1 MFTER
6 STDLQ
11 GTFMWPTQ
19 RIPLFLGAN
28 TTPTAPGDRKRQNRW
43 CKTFAALLAT
53 LCVGAGTSQADAQ
66 LSMLHASGLN
76 IVNANNTVVP
86 LRGVNFGGLFVM
98 EQWMTPLDSGFT
110 PNDTYGVMKT
120 LDSRFGVATEQS
132 LINTFQDSWI
142 TDTDLDNV
150 KNAGFNVVRV
160 PVWWGQF
167 YSLYDQT
174 PAGWRSDAFR
184 KLDMIVKSASTRGIY
199 VVIDMHGV
207 VGSQTGSD
215 DTGQQ
220 NTNQYWTNSTFQSQT
235 AYMWWQIA
243 NHYNG
248 NTTVAGYDLLNE
260 PNGAPTDAAVISAT
274 ASLYNSVRN
283 ADHDHMIF
291 IEGAFDQWNWY
302 MLPDPSSQGWTNVV
316 YSMHSYAW
324 GNPPTASASDAEA
337 DKQVSDFKVHSYYNV
352 PGFIGEFTVFD
363 VGASAWQ
370 YVINDYN
377 NAGLSWA
384 LWSYKSRAGG
394 AWGYY
399 NLKNNPPI
407 PNVYNDSSSTI
418 ASDWQ
423 QWTTPAAFQ
432 LNGALGGINGGG
444 VNTGSGG
451 GGGGGTTP
459 PPPGGISTT
468 AWYNVVNQTSGKCL
482 DAAGWGTSNGT
493 TIQQWACGSQ
503 QYNQEWQFQSQGNNI
518 YTIVSRNAPGQ
529 VLDVTDRGTAD
540 LSKIQTW
547 TYGGGSN
554 QQWTPVANGSFFV
567 IKSVA
572 SGRCLDV
579 SQSSTNNGVQMQ
591 IFDCNNTGAQNWT
604 LTTQP

>member
-1 MFTER
+1 
-6 STDLQ
+6 
-11 GTFMWPTQ
+11 MWPT
-19 RIPLFLGAN
+19 RRMPLFSRAQS
-28 TTPTAPGDRKRQNRW
+28 TPTQPTVPPSDIKRPYRS
-43 CKTFAALLAT
+43 KTLAALLAA
-53 LCVGAGTSQADAQ
+53 LCVGAGASQADAQ
-66 LSMLHASGLN
+66 LSMLHASGRN

-86 LRGVNFGGLFVM
+86 LRGVNLGGLFVM
-98 EQWMTPLDSGFT
+98 EQWMAPLDSGFT

-142 TDTDLDNV
+142 TDGDLDNI
-150 KNAGFNVVRV
+150 KNAGFNVIRV

-184 KLDMIVKSASTRGIY
+184 KLDMIVNSAGARGIY

-207 VGSQTGSD
+207 VGSQTNSD

-220 NTNQYWTNSTFQSQT
+220 NVDQYWSNGTYQGQT

-248 NTTVAGYDLLNE
+248 NSTVAGYDLLNE
-260 PNGAPTDAAVISAT
+260 PNGAPNDAAVISAT
-274 ASLYNSVRN
+274 ASLYTSVRS
-283 ADHDHMIF
+283 ADPNHMIF
-291 IEGAFDQWNWY
+291 IEGTFDQWNWN
-302 MLPDPSSQGWTNVV
+302 MLPSPSSQGWTNVV
-316 YSMHSYAW
+316 YSMHAYPP
-324 GNPPTASASDAEA
+324 GNPAAASTSNAEA
-337 DKQVSDFKVHSYYNV
+337 DKQVSDFNNHSGYNV
-352 PGFIGEFTVFD
+352 PDFIGEFTAYD
-363 VGASAWQ
+363 VGASSWQ
-370 YVINDYN
+370 YMVNDFN
-377 NAGLSWA
+377 NNGMSWA
-384 LWSYKSRAGG
+384 LWTYKARAGG

-407 PNVYNDSSSTI
+407 PNVYTDSSSTI

-423 QWTTPAAFQ
+423 QWTTAAAFQ

-444 VNTGSGG
+444 VNTGA
-451 GGGGGTTP
+451 GGGGGTTTP
-459 PPPGGISTT
+459 PPPGSVSTT
-468 AWYNVVNQTSGKCL
+468 AWYNVINQTSGKCL
-482 DAAGWGTSNGT
+482 DDAGWSTSNGST
-493 TIQQWACGSQ
+493 VQQWACGSQ

-518 YTIVSRNAPGQ
+518 YTIVNRNAPGQ
-529 VLDVTDRGTAD
+529 VLDVTNNGTAD
-540 LSKIQTW
+540 FSKIQTW
-547 TYGGGSN
+547 TYGGGTN

-567 IKSVA
+567 IKNVG

-579 SQSSTNNGVQMQ
+579 SQSSTSNGVQMQ

-604 LTTQP
+604 LSTQP